1 MIKNRDL
8 TAFVFGLCPLIPVSS
23 NLAYGIVLTACLW
36 VVFFGGVISN
46 GLSKLIYING
56 FEKVF
61 VHIFIVFITVF
72 FEFSFAGAFS
82 PYTRGAS
89 NLHLYFRH
97 FLYPL
102 FEYRRL
108 FVDLRFT

>member
-61 VHIFIVFITVF
+61 VHIFIVFI
-72 FEFSFAGAFS
+72 AGAFS